1 MRPARAG
8 LAFVKRTSAQAS
20 ACVAGLTGARSE
32 TVVSAGQSRN
42 RHGVR
47 HVCGKTVPL
56 AWSACRN
63 EHALKKKA
71 RPRIQADSGP
81 WKRSGHFGQCPDGV
95 SRRARLLTLR
105 VAAVAAEVAARRVLK
120 LAVAFGALTD
130 ERVVA
135 VGLHA
140 VGH

>member
-1 MRPARAG
+1 MALDTAAAKPFR
-8 LAFVKRTSAQAS
+8 
-20 ACVAGLTGARSE
+20 
-32 TVVSAGQSRN
+32 
-42 RHGVR
+42 
-47 HVCGKTVPL
+47 L

-81 WKRSGHFGQCPDGV
+81 WKRSGRFGQCPDGV
-95 SRRARLLTLR
+95 RRRARLFAFR
-105 VAAVAAEVAARRVLK
+105 VAAVAAEVAARRVFE

-135 VGLHA
+135 VGLDA
-140 VGH
+140 VGHAHGYYGLLLLVGERARRVGLLLQSP